1 MRKRI
6 IQLTIIFVIL
16 FQIFCNYSY
25 VEAISGSNPQPET
38 CNGPSEMMTNY
49 FNFQKEAKNILLWS
63 NINSRRFDTAL
74 QWSLF
79 TNKALNLHNTTAI
92 ELLAWNVLW
101 GIQWFVSN
109 SVTSIVLLL
118 LASASAIQSNIEGF
132 SILFK
137 DRPIVRDYKEM
148 LDIETVLFDI
158 AYFRSKQINLNQS
171 FSWNLLKEFDNLIKK
186 YQWIWLLEQWEDVKW
201 DETMASI
208 LLDLVSMNTAM
219 RHFISRWGN
228 YWKLAL
234 RNYNGCLWNFDTKNC
249 NRENAKIKF
258 SDKAI
263 NQLQED
269 YKDVRSFWACNDY
282 ANLFKSTINKTINN
296 NSETVKTAVS
306 DVKDSIERLKEALV
320 GKWRWNFKNPCDTI
334 SDYEMAQLKAYRWS
348 DRKCGGV
355 NANVSSDLLKTRDY
369 FNEKKTQSTQ
379 KEKDETPLKMADK
392 PESKTV
398 IIWDTAKRLQ
408 DLKSTEEKGIL
419 YRKIF
424 GGNDIYNADFLYDLL
439 KSNFL
444 SVYWTTIVEYAQDQ
458 EDGIAADISD
468 ILPRGKWTLDQI
480 DAAITNTTAE
490 NKDNGLNFHLQK
502 IADYQAAS
510 S

>member
-6 IQLTIIFVIL
+6 IQVTIIFVIL
-16 FQIFCNYSY
+16 FQIFCNYPY

-38 CNGPSEMMTNY
+38 CNWPSEMMTNY

-63 NINSRRFDTAL
+63 DINSKRFDASL
-74 QWSLF
+74 QWGLF
-79 TNKALNLHNTTAI
+79 TKKALNLHNTTAI
-92 ELLAWNVLW
+92 DLLAWNILW
-101 GIQWFVSN
+101 GAQSFVSN
-109 SVTSIVLLL
+109 IVTSVALLL

-158 AYFRSKQINLNQS
+158 AYFRSKQINLNQE
-171 FSWNLLKEFDNLIKK
+171 FSWNLTKELDVLIKK
-186 YQWIWLLEQWEDVKW
+186 YQWIWLLDQWKDVK
-201 DETMASI
+201 EKTITMSSI
-208 LLDLVSMNTAM
+208 LLDLISMNTAM
-219 RHFISRWGN
+219 KHFISRWGN
-228 YWKLAL
+228 YWKLTL
-234 RNYNGCLWNFDTKNC
+234 QNYNWCLWTLDTKSC
-249 NRENAKIKF
+249 NRGNSVIKF
-258 SDKAI
+258 STGAI
-263 NQLQED
+263 EQLQED

-296 NSETVKTAVS
+296 NSKNVKTAIN

-348 DRKCGGV
+348 DRKCGWV
-355 NANVSSDLLKTRDY
+355 NVNVSSDLLKTKDY
-369 FNEKKTQSTQ
+369 FNEKKSQNKQ
-379 KEKDETPLKMADK
+379 KEKDETPLKMAEK

-408 DLKSTEEKGIL
+408 DLESTEKRWIL
-419 YRKIF
+419 YQKIF
-424 GGNDIYNADFLYDLL
+424 GKEEVYNPDFLFELNSD
-439 KSNFL
+439 FL
-444 SVYWTTIVEYAQDQ
+444 SVYGNTIVEYAQDQ

-480 DAAITNTTAE
+480 EAAITNTKAE
-490 NKDNGLNFHLQK
+490 NKDWLNSNLQK